1 MTKIFKVN
9 IESLEKR
16 LEDAA
21 SVIAHN
27 IVEQIKKTTYANS
40 AGYYQ
45 INLYFWCEVLEANQ
59 RALIAALRNE
69 IEQCGIEL
77 MKRKAAEWEQQELG
91 EEK

>member
-27 IVEQIKKTTYANS
+27 IVEQIKKQHTQTAQDTIRSIYIS
-40 AGYYQ
+40 GVRY
-45 INLYFWCEVLEANQ
+45 
-59 RALIAALRNE
+59 
-69 IEQCGIEL
+69 
-77 MKRKAAEWEQQELG
+77 
-91 EEK
+91 